1 MTKKLFGTDGIRG
14 IANTYP
20 MTAEVALNIGR
31 AVAHLFKKK
40 KHRTKIIIGKDTRI
54 SGYML
59 EEAIVSGICSMG
71 ADAYI
76 MGPLPTPGVSFM
88 ALSQRADAG
97 IVISASHN
105 PYHDNGIKIFSGD
118 GFKLPDEREKEI
130 ENFFFNDHKKHLPA
144 PENLGKAYRIEDAE
158 GRYIVFLKNTFP
170 RDVSME
176 GMKIV
181 LDCAN
186 GATYKVAPHVFWE
199 LGADIHTIHDEPNGL
214 NINDEC
220 GSQYTKD
227 LSKAVLEKKAAIGMA
242 FDGDGDRIIVVDE
255 KGNTLTGDQIVA
267 ICANT
272 LKKENR
278 LKNNT
283 VVTTVMS
290 NKGLSNFFKSMGI
303 KHLRADV
310 GDRYVLEEM
319 LKTGSVIGGED
330 SGHIIFLDHH
340 TSGDGIVSGLQLVA
354 TMLKEKKPLSELARM
369 VTIYPQV
376 LINVK
381 VKTKPEITSIPELV
395 EIIEKTEKELGDN
408 GRILVRYSGTE
419 QICRIMVEGPDKEI
433 TKIYC
438 KNISK
443 VVKNLLN

>member
-1 MTKKLFGTDGIRG
+1 MTEKLFGTDGIRG

-31 AVAHLFKKK
+31 AVAHLFKEE

-130 ENFFFNDHKKHLPA
+130 ENFFFNDHEEHLPD

-199 LGADIHTIHDEPNGL
+199 LGADIHTIHNEPNGL

-227 LSKAVLEKKAAIGMA
+227 LSKNVLKEKAAIGMA

-283 VVTTVMS
+283 VVTTIMS

-303 KHLRADV
+303 KHLKADV

-354 TMLKEKKPLSELARM
+354 TMLKENKPLSELAKM

-381 VKTKPEITSIPELV
+381 VKTKPEISKIPEIV

-408 GRILVRYSGTE
+408 GRVLVRYSGTE
-419 QICRIMVEGPDKEI
+419 QICRIMVEGPNEET

-443 VVKNLLN
+443 VVKKLLN

>member
-31 AVAHLFKKK
+31 AVAHLFKKE

-130 ENFFFNDHKKHLPA
+130 ENFFFNDHEEHLPD

-199 LGADIHTIHDEPNGL
+199 LGADIHTIHNEPNGL
-214 NINDEC
+214 NINYEC

-227 LSKAVLEKKAAIGMA
+227 LSRTVLKEKAAIGMA

-283 VVTTVMS
+283 VVTTIMS

-354 TMLKEKKPLSELARM
+354 TMLKENKPLSELAKM

-381 VKTKPEITSIPELV
+381 VKTKPEISKIPEIV

-408 GRILVRYSGTE
+408 GRVLVRYSGTE
-419 QICRIMVEGPDKEI
+419 QICRIMVEGPDEET

-443 VVKNLLN
+443 VVKKLLN

>member
-1 MTKKLFGTDGIRG
+1 
-14 IANTYP
+14 
-20 MTAEVALNIGR
+20 
-31 AVAHLFKKK
+31 
-40 KHRTKIIIGKDTRI
+40 
-54 SGYML
+54 
-59 EEAIVSGICSMG
+59 MG

-130 ENFFFNDHKKHLPA
+130 ENFFFNDHEEHLPD

-199 LGADIHTIHDEPNGL
+199 LGADIHTIHNEPNGL

-227 LSKAVLEKKAAIGMA
+227 LSKNVLKEKAAIGMA

-283 VVTTVMS
+283 VVTTIMS

-354 TMLKEKKPLSELARM
+354 TMLKENKPLSELAKM

-381 VKTKPEITSIPELV
+381 VKTKPEISKIPEIV

-408 GRILVRYSGTE
+408 GRVLVRYSGTE
-419 QICRIMVEGPDKEI
+419 QICRIMVEGPDEET

-443 VVKNLLN
+443 VVKKLLN

>member
-31 AVAHLFKKK
+31 AVAHLFKKE

-130 ENFFFNDHKKHLPA
+130 ENFFFNDHEEHLPN

-199 LGADIHTIHDEPNGL
+199 LGADIHTIHNEPNGL

-227 LSKAVLEKKAAIGMA
+227 LSRAVLKEKAAIGMA

-283 VVTTVMS
+283 VVTTIMS

-303 KHLRADV
+303 KHLKADV

-354 TMLKEKKPLSELARM
+354 TMLKENKPLSELAKM

-381 VKTKPEITSIPELV
+381 VKTKPEISKIPEIV
-395 EIIEKTEKELGDN
+395 EIIDKTEKELGDN
-408 GRILVRYSGTE
+408 GRVLVRYSGTE
-419 QICRIMVEGPDKEI
+419 QICRIMVEGPNEET

-443 VVKNLLN
+443 VVKKLLN